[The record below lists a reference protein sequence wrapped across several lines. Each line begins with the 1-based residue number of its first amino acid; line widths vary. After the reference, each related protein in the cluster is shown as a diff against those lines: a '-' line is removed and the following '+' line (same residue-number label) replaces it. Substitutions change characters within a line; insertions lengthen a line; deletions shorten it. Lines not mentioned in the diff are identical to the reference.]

1 MSNVITYAIQRIMK
15 TGIPKQ
21 ILELAF
27 TSRFANEIITLDTI
41 ESKIRQE
48 VLDERVAHDLQ
59 LVHTTQLTI
68 PLSQC
73 ERLSGGFYNATFR
86 IPNELTQGKKVV
98 SVLHV
103 TSSSAPVIMD
113 SGTQPASPPQS
124 TGNSS
129 YSYSYSSSSSS
140 SMSGTGGTWGA
151 TSSMS
156 INNTGGVIQAMQQV
170 VRSVSP
176 VQLVSN
182 ALVYLV
188 GYNTVTIKDTVITP
202 ATMQLRVNVENDEN
216 LNHIQPPFWTV
227 FHKLLLLAT
236 KAYIYNLL
244 IVEQDNAF
252 IHSGGELN
260 KVRDIIESYSD
271 AEEQYEEY
279 LEEAYKS
286 MLLNDPHQSTR
297 HYMARTGGGW

>member
-21 ILELAF
+21 VLELAF
-27 TSRFANEIITLDTI
+27 TSRFANSTITLDTI

-68 PLSQC
+68 PLAQC

-98 SVLHV
+98 SVLQV
-103 TSSSAPVIMD
+103 TSSAAPVIID
-113 SGTQPASPPQS
+113 SGTPVTPPAQTNTS
-124 TGNSS
+124 SS
-129 YSYSYSSSSSS
+129 YSYSYSSSS

-156 INNTGGVIQAMQQV
+156 INNTGGVVQAMQQA

-176 VQLVSN
+176 VPLVSN

-216 LNHIQPPFWTV
+216 LNHIQPPYWTV
-227 FHKLLLLAT
+227 FHKLLLLAC

-244 IVEQDNAF
+244 IVEQDTAF

-286 MLLNDPHQSTR
+286 FMLNDPHQSTR